1 MQTEL
6 HMKTETEK
14 AAHEVPK
21 RILTSLL
28 ASVSAGVVPRAGAP
42 YIAIGRRDEI
52 AALLSDLETV
62 SDGGG
67 SMRFL
72 IGRYGSGKSFLLQ
85 LVRGYAL
92 EKGFVTADTDLTPER
107 RLYGTGGSGVAT
119 YRELMKNMASKAS
132 PDGGALPKMI
142 ARWVSGLQAALIS
155 EGVLPDAPDFSARL
169 SARIF
174 LELQEIEM
182 MVGGFD
188 FARVITGYYEAYL
201 EGDEEK
207 KSACLR
213 WLRGEFSTKTEARS
227 ALGFSVSTIISDE
240 NWYDFLKL
248 WAALVRTPAMGY
260 RGLVVFIDECV
271 NLYKINHRV
280 SRENNY
286 EKILSMFNDTL
297 QGRAPGLAL
306 VLGGTPQFLEDTRR
320 GLFSYEALRSR
331 LCDSRFALEGF
342 KNLIGPVIR
351 LRRLSDD
358 ELFALIQRVTRLY
371 AQNYAWEP
379 RITETEMVDFLNI
392 CLSRAGAN
400 SMITPREMLRDYM
413 TVLNILMQ
421 NPTVSFYDIVGTAVT
436 LKTPDEIENEEERS
450 EKAEQAAASP
460 RESSAGASV
469 LGATEKGG
477 ASGDRRRYT
486 PDDIDF

>member
-1 MQTEL
+1 MQQE
-6 HMKTETEK
+6 HYEVPR
-14 AAHEVPK
+14 VPK

-42 YIAIGRRDEI
+42 YIAIGRKDEI

-62 SDGGG
+62 NEGGG

-72 IGRYGSGKSFLLQ
+72 IGRYGSGKSFLIQ
-85 LVRGYAL
+85 LIRGYAL
-92 EKGFVTADTDLTPER
+92 ERDFLTADADLSPER

-132 PDGGALPKMI
+132 PDGGALSRII
-142 ARWVSGLQAALIS
+142 AKWITELQARVLASGLTAADAGFSAAL
-155 EGVLPDAPDFSARL
+155 EQEVLNTLREL
-169 SARIF
+169 EF
-174 LELQEIEM
+174 L
-182 MVGGFD
+182 VGGFD
-188 FARVITGYYEAYL
+188 FARVMTAYYRAYV
-201 EGDEEK
+201 EGNDERR
-207 KSACLR
+207 SACLR
-213 WLRGEFSTKTEARS
+213 WLRGEYATKTEAKRD
-227 ALGFSVSTIISDE
+227 LGFSVSVIIDDD

-248 WAALVRTPAMGY
+248 WASLARVMGY

-271 NLYKINHRV
+271 NLYKISHRV

-351 LRRLSDD
+351 LRRLSDE
-358 ELFALIQRVTRLY
+358 ELFALISRITRLY
-371 AQNYAWEP
+371 AQNYGAEP
-379 RITETEMVDFLNI
+379 RITQEQMVEFLKI
-392 CLSRAGAN
+392 CLGRAGAD

-421 NPTVSFYDIVGTAVT
+421 NPEASFEDVVGSAVT
-436 LKTPDEIENEEERS
+436 LKTDTDRDQEEVTE
-450 EKAEQAAASP
+450 AQPAASNP
-460 RESSAGASV
+460 KF
-469 LGATEKGG
+469 TI
-477 ASGDRRRYT
+477 
-486 PDDIDF
+486 DDIEF

>member
-1 MQTEL
+1 MIQNEL
-6 HMKTETEK
+6 QATTAPEEGN
-14 AAHEVPK
+14 AALKVPK
-21 RILTSLL
+21 RILSSLL

-62 SDGGG
+62 ADGGG

-107 RLYGTGGSGVAT
+107 RLYGASGSGVAT

-132 PDGGALPKMI
+132 PDGGALPKII
-142 ARWVSGLQAALIS
+142 ARWVSGLQSELIA
-155 EGVLPDAPDFSARL
+155 EGVMPDAPDFRSKL
-169 SARIF
+169 HGKIF
-174 LELQEIEM
+174 LALQDIEGL
-182 MVGGFD
+182 VGGFD

-201 EGDEEK
+201 EGDEET

-227 ALGFSVSTIISDE
+227 ALGFQVSMIISDE

-248 WAALVRTPAMGY
+248 WAALIRTPSMGY

-358 ELFALIQRVTRLY
+358 ELFALIKRITRLY

-379 RITETEMVDFLNI
+379 RISEAEMVDFLKI

-421 NPTVSFYDIVGTAVT
+421 NPECSFYDIVGTAVT
-436 LKTPDEIENEEERS
+436 LRTEEDEDDDGEMTYAVEP
-450 EKAEQAAASP
+450 EKASP
-460 RESSAGASV
+460 APENRV
-469 LGATEKGG
+469 
-477 ASGDRRRYT
+477 YT
-486 PDDIDF
+486 PDDIEF